1 MNLGREG
8 TQAGLFFCFTM
19 VSTNLLSNWQSHL
32 LRQGR
37 WCWDRHQGRAQRV
50 KPTLGLVSPAGETI
64 GSGG

>member
-32 LRQGR
+32 LRQR
-37 WCWDRHQGRAQRV
+37 RKHRERHQRKAQRV